1 MHDIYDRINTFV
13 HVRWITT
20 KKKERKKKERER
32 SATTMQVGIYRLYKL
47 IN

>member
-20 KKKERKKKERER
+20 KKKRKEKKER
-32 SATTMQVGIYRLYKL
+32 SATTMQVGIYRLYK
-47 IN
+47 

>member
-20 KKKERKKKERER
+20 KKKRKKKKR